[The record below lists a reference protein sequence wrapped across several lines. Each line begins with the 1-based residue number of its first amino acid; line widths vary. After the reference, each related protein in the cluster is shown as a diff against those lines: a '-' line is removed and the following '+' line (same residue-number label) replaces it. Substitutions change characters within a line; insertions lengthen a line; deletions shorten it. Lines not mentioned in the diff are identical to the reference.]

1 MRPVRF
7 PIGTTTSIGSLPH
20 RNRDAAVA
28 FVLDRT
34 PGLPASPS
42 LPSLEPREGMLAQAA
57 WGIRGVTVG
66 QDGTLAVD
74 PGRLDPDAP
83 LGDRCMAGV
92 PFATLRAFLAAVAA
106 RTAPIKLQLT
116 GPVTLGLA
124 LEAAGAAPEIAFALA
139 GRAVRARAHQ
149 LIARARASV
158 PAAPLVVFVDEPS
171 LVGGLSRAGS
181 LGADRTIDLISG
193 ALAAIEPHAVSGV
206 HCCGR
211 TDWRVLLQAGPQV
224 LSLPAGAGLAAS
236 AGALAGFLERGGWV
250 AWGAVPTDGPVGES
264 ATRLWRVLSAEWREL
279 VQAGCDPSQ
288 LRRQALV
295 TPACGLALHD
305 EGHADQVFTLTQ
317 AVARRLHDQ
326 LFGVDLSVGA

>member
-1 MRPVRF
+1 MKPLRF
-7 PIGTTTSIGSLPH
+7 PIGTATSIGSLPH
-20 RNRDAAVA
+20 RNRDEAVA

-34 PGLPASPS
+34 PELPASPS
-42 LPSLEPREGMLAQAA
+42 LPALEPREGMLAQAA

-66 QDGTLAVD
+66 HDGSLAVD
-74 PGRLDPDAP
+74 PRRLDPEAP
-83 LGDRCMAGV
+83 VGDRCMAGV
-92 PFATLRAFLAAVAA
+92 PFATLRTFLAAVAA

-124 LEAAGAAPEIAFALA
+124 LGAAGADPDVAFAVA
-139 GRAVRARAHQ
+139 GRAVRARALQ

-158 PAAPLVVFVDEPS
+158 PVAPLVVFVDEPG
-171 LVGGLSRAGS
+171 LAGGLSPSGS
-181 LGADRTIDLISG
+181 LGAERTIDLVSS

-211 TDWRVLLQAGPQV
+211 TDWRVLLQAGPHV
-224 LSLPAGAGLAAS
+224 LSLPGGAGIAAS

-250 AWGAVPTDGPVGES
+250 AWGAVPTGGPVGES
-264 ATRLWRVLSAEWREL
+264 ASRLWRVLSTEWREL
-279 VQAGCDPSQ
+279 VQAGCDPSR

-295 TPACGLALHD
+295 TPVCGLALHD
-305 EGHADQVFTLTQ
+305 EGRADRVFALTG

>member
-1 MRPVRF
+1 VRTITF
-7 PIGTTTSIGSLPH
+7 PIGTVTSIGSLPH
-20 RNRDAAVA
+20 RDREAAVA

-42 LPSLEPREGMLAQAA
+42 LPALEPREGMLAQAA

-66 QDGTLAVD
+66 QDGTLGVD
-74 PGRLDPDAP
+74 PARLDPDAP

-92 PFATLRAFLAAVAA
+92 PFATQRAFLTAVAA

-124 LEAAGAAPEIAFALA
+124 LRAAGADADVAFAVA
-139 GRAVRARAHQ
+139 SRAVRARAHQ

-158 PAAPLVVFVDEPS
+158 PAAPLVVFVDEPG
-171 LVGGLSRAGS
+171 LVDGLSPGGS
-181 LGADRTIDLISG
+181 LGAERAIDLVSG

-211 TDWRVLLQAGPQV
+211 TDWRVLLQAGPHV
-224 LSLPAGAGLAAS
+224 LSLPAGAGIDGS
-236 AGALAGFLERGGWV
+236 AGALAGFLERGGYV

-264 ATRLWRVLSAEWREL
+264 AARLWRVLSTQWREL
-279 VQAGCDPSQ
+279 VQAGCDPSR

-295 TPACGLALHD
+295 TPVCGLALHD
-305 EGHADQVFTLTQ
+305 EGHADQVFALTS

>member
-7 PIGTTTSIGSLPH
+7 PIGTATSIGSLPH
-20 RNRDAAVA
+20 RDRDAAVA
-28 FVLDRT
+28 FVLDHT

-42 LPSLEPREGMLAQAA
+42 LPALEPREGMLAQAA
-57 WGIRGVTVG
+57 WGIRGVTVA

-74 PGRLDPDAP
+74 PRRLDPDAP
-83 LGDRCMAGV
+83 VGDRCMAGV

-106 RTAPIKLQLT
+106 RTEPIKLQVT

-124 LEAAGAAPEIAFALA
+124 LRAAGADPDVAFAVA
-139 GRAVRARAHQ
+139 SRAVRARALQ
-149 LIARARASV
+149 LIARAHASV

-171 LVGGLSRAGS
+171 LAGGLGPAGP
-181 LGADRTIDLISG
+181 LGAERTIDLVSG

-224 LSLPAGAGLAAS
+224 LSLPAGAGITAS

-264 ATRLWRVLSAEWREL
+264 ALRLWRALSTHWRDL
-279 VQAGCDPSQ
+279 VQAGCDPSR

-295 TPACGLALHD
+295 TPVCGLALHD
-305 EGHADQVFTLTQ
+305 EGHADQVFELTR